1 MLSPNAEGYYRPQ
14 IPYEYRDNR
23 TERERRYD
31 RYEETLAERRRLEDI
46 RKYPERDKRYAGD
59 YSYNNSTSRRYPEE
73 KRSMVSEKSKPE
85 GKNYRKELL
94 ERFADMDV
102 EDRHEFPSHQR
113 YYE

>member
-1 MLSPNAEGYYRPQ
+1 M
-14 IPYEYRDNR
+14 
-23 TERERRYD
+23 
-31 RYEETLAERRRLEDI
+31 AERKRSEEDK
-46 RKYPERDKRYAGD
+46 KYPERDKRYTD
-59 YSYNNSTSRRYPEE
+59 EYEYENTSSRRYPEE
-73 KRSMVSEKSKPE
+73 KRTVVAEKTKLE